1 MKAKKET
8 LKVLQKEY
16 DSIENVF
23 PICVET
29 EEELL
34 ALVEMAAWKLQL
46 YKKIQELKSYEL
58 S

>member
-1 MKAKKET
+1 MKPKQT

-16 DSIENVF
+16 DKIENIF
-23 PICVET
+23 PICANT

-46 YKKIQELKSYEL
+46 YKRIQEMKVTS
-58 S
+58 